1 MPQLEA
7 GTLAPP
13 RRAGESPADR
23 RAHPRIPSSRLPVR
37 RVHIPHREPVSLVDL
52 SSGGALLE
60 LPFQMSP
67 ESRFAVKLDT
77 AVEQVELPFQLL
89 RCYVAEINGGV
100 KYHAAG
106 AFDNLLNLQSLAL
119 RASSAARSLIA
130 ALERLQQGV
139 QKTAAQFRHD
149 AAFNEILG
157 GVIAWLR
164 RKESIDLV
172 TLKVK
177 AHLMQTYPSL
187 VILPATATRYDH
199 VSSVQAFGLTFTSPH
214 AFSMHDRRVLKAAA
228 QLIAL
233 LEDTRRKMHDE
244 VDELQPQ
251 VVRTAADWVAGQPLT
266 PTDVRLPRVDRP
278 TPKPPESRESTW
290 KEIESL
296 IFKAAVF

>member
-1 MPQLEA
+1 
-7 GTLAPP
+7 
-13 RRAGESPADR
+13 
-23 RAHPRIPSSRLPVR
+23 
-37 RVHIPHREPVSLVDL
+37 
-52 SSGGALLE
+52 
-60 LPFQMSP
+60 
-67 ESRFAVKLDT
+67 
-77 AVEQVELPFQLL
+77 
-89 RCYVAEINGGV
+89 V

-106 AFDNLLNLQSLAL
+106 AFDSLLNVRSLAL
-119 RASSAARSLIA
+119 RASSAAQNLIA
-130 ALERLQQGV
+130 ALDRLQQGV

-149 AAFNEILG
+149 AAFSEILR
-157 GVIAWLR
+157 GVITWLR

-214 AFSMHDRRVLKAAA
+214 TLSVHDRRVLKATA

-233 LEDTRRKMHDE
+233 LEDTRRKMQDE
-244 VDELQPQ
+244 VDDLQPE
-251 VVRTAADWVAGQPLT
+251 VIRTAADWVAGQPST
-266 PTDVRLPRVDRP
+266 PMDVRLPRLDR
-278 TPKPPESRESTW
+278 TTAKAPESRESTW